1 MSLAL
6 RRSDVFVE
14 DFETA
19 YCWYLEKAGEAVARR
34 FLESV
39 WQALEL
45 LVLQPGV
52 GAPRHF
58 RAAEL
63 QGLRSY
69 RVKQPFQAH
78 LIFYRYTEAE
88 LLLDRLMHGRRNL
101 PQRLMER

>member
-45 LVLQPGV
+45 LVASGEMKPMRNRRFESRYSSG
-52 GAPRHF
+52 
-58 RAAEL
+58 
-63 QGLRSY
+63 RS
-69 RVKQPFQAH
+69 A
-78 LIFYRYTEAE
+78 
-88 LLLDRLMHGRRNL
+88 
-101 PQRLMER
+101 